1 MSVYHKATGE
11 YYCKDLTPSD
21 FYGWDNRYKGYI
33 NRFEDGVYWDA
44 KSYEVGDVI
53 TVKYE
58 LAPGKNIIWK
68 IRLESTATTTVR

>member
-1 MSVYHKATGE
+1 M
-11 YYCKDLTPSD
+11 
-21 FYGWDNRYKGYI
+21 DNQYKGYI